1 MGDKGCGGWV
11 MRGLGGDE
19 GDGGGGDEAS
29 RDATYVLGLLL
40 FIDKFQSIFFHELVN
55 SSTLLNGE
63 MVDPIPHLA
72 FVVHRSP
79 SYDVFP
85 INE

>member
-1 MGDKGCGGWV
+1 M

-40 FIDKFQSIFFHELVN
+40 FIDKFQSIFFHEFID
-55 SSTLLNGE
+55 SSALLNGE
-63 MVDPIPHLA
+63 MVDPISHLA
-72 FVVHRSP
+72 FEVHRSP
-79 SYDVFP
+79 GHDIFP
-85 INE
+85 TIYK